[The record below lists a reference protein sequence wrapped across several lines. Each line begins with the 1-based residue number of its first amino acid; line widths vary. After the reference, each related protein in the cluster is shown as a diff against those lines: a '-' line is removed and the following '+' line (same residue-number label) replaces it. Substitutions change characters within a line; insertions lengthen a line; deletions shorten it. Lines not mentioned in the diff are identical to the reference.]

1 MMSLE
6 TLDRRHGAV
15 YLFRVLRRQFLHNGL
30 VLTSAV
36 VFGDTVLRRTLAQA
50 AAVAG
55 VGPYGALQPANS
67 DGIQLPVGFTSRLIA
82 VSGQLVAS
90 TGHTW
95 HAAPDGGACFPVPG
109 GGWVYVSNSE
119 VGSGGGGVGAVKF
132 DAAANLVDAYSVLSG
147 TSRNCAG
154 GTTSAGAWLSCEE
167 NGSAGKVYECNPL
180 TASQGVLRAALGS
193 FNHEAAFVDPTTGFV
208 YLTEDDPSG
217 RFYRFV
223 PTATGDLS
231 SGQLYAANMS
241 AGVLTWVAT
250 SAAAPDRQAA
260 TTAFSGGE
268 GIWINAGTLYFTTKY
283 DKKVWEVN
291 LATQAISVLYD
302 GNNTPGAAL
311 NAVDNVTVHVPSGDV
326 YVAEDGGNMEL
337 CLIADIN
344 GIDEVAA
351 FLRFVGHDASE
362 VTGPAFSPDHTRLY
376 VSSQRGTNGSTGR
389 TYEVTGPFRTGIT
402 PPPPPSETLVA
413 AGSSWHYLDNGT
425 DQATAWRNYYFADS
439 SWAQGAAPLGYGDP
453 MATTLSYGPNS
464 TAKYITSYFRRSF
477 AATHGY
483 ATLTL
488 NLRRDDGAVVYING
502 AEVARSNMPAGAVTS
517 STLASTAVAGADETT
532 YLVVPISVSLYNGLN
547 VIAVELHQ
555 SGGTSSDIGFDLS
568 LVGTGNTGALPS
580 PPPPAGTTTTLAVPT
595 DSYVRD
601 GGSASTNFGS
611 ANTLIV
617 RNSSSTGQTR
627 VSYLMV
633 DTSAHGGVLGSATV
647 RVSAKNASTGTT
659 NLHVNAVS
667 STAWTETGIN
677 WNNKPAL
684 GAVVGTFTVTSKT
697 AAWKSIDVTGYVNSE
712 RAAGRNVV
720 AFAIS
725 APTSSQQVTLSSSEA
740 NSLQP
745 QIVLTS

>member
-1 MMSLE
+1 MAL
-6 TLDRRHGAV
+6 TGAV
-15 YLFRVLRRQFLHNGL
+15 LFGDSVLRR
-30 VLTSAV
+30 V
-36 VFGDTVLRRTLAQA
+36 LAQA

-55 VGPYGALQPANS
+55 VGPYGALQAANG

-82 VSGQLVAS
+82 VSGQSVAA

-119 VGSGGGGVGAVKF
+119 VSSGAGGVSAVKF
-132 DAAANLVDAYSVLSG
+132 DAAGNIVGAYSILSG

-154 GTTSAGAWLSCEE
+154 GTTPAGAWLSCEE

-180 TASQGVLRAALGS
+180 VASQGVLRAALGS
-193 FNHEAAFVDPTTGFV
+193 FNHEAAFVDPTTGHV
-208 YLTEDDPSG
+208 YLTEDDPAG

-223 PTATGDLS
+223 PTTSGDLS

-241 AGVLTWVAT
+241 AGQLTWVAT
-250 SAAAPDRQAA
+250 SSAAPDRQGS
-260 TTAFSGGE
+260 TTAFNGGE
-268 GIWINAGTLYFTTKY
+268 GIWINAGTLYFTTKN

-291 LATQAISVLYD
+291 LTTQAISVLYD
-302 GNNTPGAAL
+302 GNNTLGAAL

-337 CLIADIN
+337 CLIADVN
-344 GIDEVAA
+344 GVDEVAA
-351 FLRFVGHDASE
+351 FLRFVGHDLSE

-376 VSSQRGTNGSTGR
+376 VSSQRGINGSTGR
-389 TYEVTGPFRTGIT
+389 TYEITGPFRTGVT
-402 PPPPPSETLVA
+402 PPPPSETLVA
-413 AGSSWHYLDNGT
+413 AGSSWRYLDNGT
-425 DQATAWRNYYFADS
+425 NQATAWRDYYFADG

-453 MATTLSYGPNS
+453 MTTTISFGPDA

-502 AEVARSNMPAGAVTS
+502 SEVARSNMAAGAVTS
-517 STLASTAVAGADETT
+517 STLASIAVSGADETT
-532 YLVVPISVSLYNGLN
+532 YFTIPVTAALYNGIN

-555 SGGTSSDIGFDLS
+555 SGGTSSDVGFDLS
-568 LVGTGNTGALPS
+568 LVGTGNTGALPP
-580 PPPPAGTTTTLAVPT
+580 PPPPAGSTSTIAVPI

-601 GGSASTNFGS
+601 GTSAATNFGTS
-611 ANTLIV
+611 RTLVV
-617 RNSSSTGQTR
+617 RNSSSLGQTR

-633 DTSAHGGVLGSATV
+633 DTSAHGGVLTGATL
-647 RVSAKNASTGTT
+647 RVSAKNATTGTT
-659 NLHVNAVS
+659 TLQVNAVAN
-667 STAWTETGIN
+667 TAWTEAGIN
-677 WNNKPAL
+677 WTNRPAV
-684 GAVVGTFTVTSKT
+684 GAVVGAFTVTSRT
-697 AAWKSIDVTGYVNSE
+697 AAWKSIDVTAYVNSE
-712 RAAGRNVV
+712 RAAGRFVV

-725 APTSSQQVTLSSSEA
+725 APASSQQVTLSSSEA
-740 NSLQP
+740 TSLQP